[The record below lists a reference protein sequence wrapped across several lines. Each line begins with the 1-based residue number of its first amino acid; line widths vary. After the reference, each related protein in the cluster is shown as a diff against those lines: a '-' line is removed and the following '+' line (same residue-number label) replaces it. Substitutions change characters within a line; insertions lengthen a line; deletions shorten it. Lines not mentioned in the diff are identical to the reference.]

1 MPLTGV
7 SENVENSLKTR
18 VASLEARVAH
28 LEEELDR
35 SSGSAVPPQFREA
48 IDAIYG
54 DGKKRP
60 GPEEKIDQSELLQR
74 RDNLVEWLEERWPEI
89 VKPLLAAKN
98 PRKAA
103 TVLKSVAPPKDRQ
116 SEWLSR
122 FVAHPA
128 HLWEFISSNRFRV
141 RPPKKTVL
149 DALGSSGADMRTK
162 AANRLPTRQIA
173 NAMAGVPKLK
183 WRRSLDR
190 CSGSPSSLR
199 VGYNT
204 AAHYRTMFGLT
215 DEVGP

>member
-103 TVLKSVAPPKDRQ
+103 TVPEKRSTAEGPTVRMVKSVCRT
-116 SEWLSR
+116 SR
-122 FVAHPA
+122 PLV
-128 HLWEFISSNRFRV
+128 
-141 RPPKKTVL
+141 
-149 DALGSSGADMRTK
+149 
-162 AANRLPTRQIA
+162 
-173 NAMAGVPKLK
+173 GVHK
-183 WRRSLDR
+183 
-190 CSGSPSSLR
+190 
-199 VGYNT
+199 
-204 AAHYRTMFGLT
+204 
-215 DEVGP
+215 